1 MKIVYT
7 VTFDDGRTLDFLG
20 RDGCDFRD
28 VYSWAIAAMMEY
40 NSQQR
45 GKCRQFNSIKVMKIE
60 LKDYGKNSNVSALDK
75 QLAEI
80 DRMRFIWESLDN

>member
-45 GKCRQFNSIKVMKIE
+45 GKGRQFNSIEVKRIE
-60 LKDYGKNSNVSALDK
+60 VRDFDKDSVIDTLSE

-80 DRMRFIWESLDN
+80 DRMKFTVKLL